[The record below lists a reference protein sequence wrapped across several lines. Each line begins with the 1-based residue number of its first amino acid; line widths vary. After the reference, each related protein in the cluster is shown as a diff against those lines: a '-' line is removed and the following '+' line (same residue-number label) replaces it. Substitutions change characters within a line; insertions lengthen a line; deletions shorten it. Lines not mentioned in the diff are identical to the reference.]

1 MGAAGIIGDRNKTR
15 DGGCNIEVKRMQ
27 TVYST
32 YYPMSKVQGKN
43 AFDRHFK
50 RKDSFERP
58 EKRSP
63 YDDASY
69 RPSGSGRN
77 GGRDSG
83 SGMGCICITIL
94 LLFLLYPVG
103 LFFLWSRKIR
113 WSGGAK
119 FLLTLV
125 AGAVFCVLLV
135 FALTYK
141 TENLTV
147 KRVQAAVSDAFDWV
161 YEQTGG
167 GIDAVGKWAGDRLNE
182 AKDVALR
189 AWDGMDED
197 VARLGLEAYSHVGP
211 NIDAV
216 KNRLPRLL
224 LNQFKTWINYQEPV
238 EDIVP
243 IRQAT
248 PDRGVSV
255 VGATQAS
262 PDAAEPQAL
271 PTLSPAE
278 TAMPAPTDTP
288 EPTATPT
295 PTPKPV
301 TLPSIKEAA
310 YAPVYFTAGGTYY
323 HETKN
328 CSGMM
333 NAVSHTLGEAKAAGK
348 QTCERCNVTPY
359 SMLDCEHYLWVDG
372 RRNVH
377 TTDECPIFTG
387 ERYTLLPFEDVYEGG
402 YVYCP
407 TCGADVCYQYMVQND
422 EQFSLDGDAD
432 QELQALYN
440 YERTIT
446 VYYSENSRSYHA
458 DTACQRMTNSKY
470 VHTLYQALH
479 VDKKNRCGLC
489 HPITEEEARNAMTA
503 TKP

>member
-1 MGAAGIIGDRNKTR
+1 MDAAGIIGDRNKTR

-63 YDDASY
+63 YDDAFD

-83 SGMGCICITIL
+83 SGMGYICITIL
-94 LLFLLYPVG
+94 LLLLLYPVG

-141 TENLTV
+141 TENPTV
-147 KRVQAAVSDAFDWV
+147 KRVQTAVSDAFDWI
-161 YEQTGG
+161 YDQTGG

-197 VARLGLEAYSHVGP
+197 VARLGLEAYSHVGT

-238 EDIVP
+238 EDTVP

-278 TAMPAPTDTP
+278 PIITKRRTA
-288 EPTATPT
+288 
-295 PTPKPV
+295 
-301 TLPSIKEAA
+301 AA
-310 YAPVYFTAGGTYY
+310 
-323 HETKN
+323 
-328 CSGMM
+328 
-333 NAVSHTLGEAKAAGK
+333 
-348 QTCERCNVTPY
+348 
-359 SMLDCEHYLWVDG
+359 
-372 RRNVH
+372 
-377 TTDECPIFTG
+377 
-387 ERYTLLPFEDVYEGG
+387 
-402 YVYCP
+402 
-407 TCGADVCYQYMVQND
+407 
-422 EQFSLDGDAD
+422 
-432 QELQALYN
+432 
-440 YERTIT
+440 
-446 VYYSENSRSYHA
+446 
-458 DTACQRMTNSKY
+458 
-470 VHTLYQALH
+470 
-479 VDKKNRCGLC
+479 
-489 HPITEEEARNAMTA
+489 
-503 TKP
+503 